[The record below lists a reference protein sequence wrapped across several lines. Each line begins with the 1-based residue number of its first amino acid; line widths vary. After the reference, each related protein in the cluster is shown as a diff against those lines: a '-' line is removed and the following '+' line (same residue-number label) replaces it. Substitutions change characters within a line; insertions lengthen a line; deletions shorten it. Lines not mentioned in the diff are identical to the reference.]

1 MTAVSIVKLST
12 LRDLVEAKSVRAASI
27 VGEKGG
33 WAVAVR
39 FGQAERV
46 LAGKN
51 GERRLFTKLDT
62 AARQL
67 IDLGLVSFEVHGAD
81 YEMAPARTP
90 RPDRAAAMKAANAY
104 GAWLK
109 GEVQGTVEALARGE
123 MALISEAEMEKRWA
137 TKRAALERRRR
148 EAGA

>member
-1 MTAVSIVKLST
+1 MTASVVKLAA
-12 LRDLVEAKSVRAASI
+12 LRDLVEAKSVRGASI

-39 FGQAERV
+39 YGQAERV

-51 GERRLFTKLDT
+51 GEPRLFTKLDT

-81 YEMAPARTP
+81 YETAPARST

-104 GAWLK
+104 GVWLK
-109 GEVQGTVEALARGE
+109 SEVQGTVDALARGD
-123 MALISEAEMEKRWA
+123 MPLISEAEMEKRWA
-137 TKRAALERRRR
+137 TKRAALEQRRRK
-148 EAGA
+148 AGA